1 MSVLLSLIAGN
12 AGLKHNYKHA
22 LGNIN
27 GHHGLHC
34 RNAFHIG
41 AMTGY
46 KSISLT
52 WRTYLQG
59 AWYCR
64 LGRSTCSPKW
74 NSCVGTATKKRKQ
87 SPTFV
92 NGILALAFF
101 FFWFSQNPKEYEKYC
116 TITDR
121 WKILKFYTIT
131 RLKGRY
137 IFVTNFYP
145 KHLPF
150 KYIQLVPLKM
160 RGTNRRKT

>member
-101 FFWFSQNPKEYEKYC
+101 FFGF
-116 TITDR
+116 R
-121 WKILKFYTIT
+121 KIQRSMRSIVLSRIDE
-131 RLKGRY
+131 RY
-137 IFVTNFYP
+137 WNST
-145 KHLPF
+145 KLHA
-150 KYIQLVPLKM
+150 
-160 RGTNRRKT
+160 